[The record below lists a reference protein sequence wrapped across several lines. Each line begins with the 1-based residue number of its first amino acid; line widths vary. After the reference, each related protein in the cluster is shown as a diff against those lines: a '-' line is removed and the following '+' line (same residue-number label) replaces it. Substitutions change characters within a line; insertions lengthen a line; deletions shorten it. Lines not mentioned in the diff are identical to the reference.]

1 MKLLIFLVLL
11 FLFVPVFSQDYEDYN
26 AGDLF
31 GNSQAT
37 FIPSTMTQDSTYVD
51 ATTSLMMVHTVAD
64 TNSTITSAPIS
75 HLGTN
80 DMTISAQV
88 DSVDYDTLKTYF
100 YFGYYTSPS
109 YDWTWVLM
117 DSLESDGATFKWNV
131 GEQAWGPYE
140 AFSNWGIRI
149 AEQDDST
156 RANYSVDVLNL
167 SF

>member
-11 FLFVPVFSQDYEDYN
+11 LFVVPVFSQDYEDYN

-37 FIPSTMTQDSTYVD
+37 FVPSTMTQDSAYVNS
-51 ATTSLMMVHTVAD
+51 TLSLMMVHSPGD
-64 TNSTITSAPIS
+64 TNCTITSAPMQ
-75 HLGTN
+75 HEGTN
-80 DMTISAQV
+80 DMTISAQM
-88 DSVDYDTLKTYF
+88 DSVVGDTMLTYL

-117 DSLESDGATFKWNV
+117 DSLESDADIMKWNV
-131 GEQAWGPYE
+131 GEQSWGPYE
-140 AFSNWGIRI
+140 AFSVWGIRI
-149 AEQDDST
+149 TQQNDST

-167 SF
+167 NF